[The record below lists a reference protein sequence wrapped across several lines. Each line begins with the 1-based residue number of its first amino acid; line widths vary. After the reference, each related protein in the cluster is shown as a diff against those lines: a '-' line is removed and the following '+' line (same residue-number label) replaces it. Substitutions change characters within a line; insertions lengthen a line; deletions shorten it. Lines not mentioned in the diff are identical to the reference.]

1 MPDST
6 SYYALSGRAPFVF
19 RISAF
24 TSFKISFSER
34 MYARGLYFM
43 DFLKL
48 IRFKHLI
55 RYFFRSR
62 KEPISGR
69 RVPLSSVPSRQK
81 KCEHEI

>member
-19 RISAF
+19 IIRAL

-34 MYARGLYFM
+34 MYASGLYRM

-48 IRFKHLI
+48 MRFKHLI

-69 RVPLSSVPSRQK
+69 RVPFGSVQTY
-81 KCEHEI
+81 EE